1 MLTEEYKTYVHAPP
15 HLYRSGAKY
24 FITASTFGRARI
36 LDDKSKEKLLLSL
49 MKACSNHSWD
59 LEDWVILDN
68 HYHIMAASSEERTNL
83 SAFVNEYHKF
93 TALFVKKHVPAA
105 TSLPKIFNN
114 YWDTCITFDK
124 SYYARLNYLYHNPVK
139 HGYVKNA
146 EDYVWGSYYQ
156 RFRRAKAY
164 VEKLKKDFP
173 FDRVEV
179 ADNY

>member
-1 MLTEEYKTYVHAPP
+1 MTEKYKTYVHTPP
-15 HLYRSGAKY
+15 HLYRPGAKY
-24 FITASTFGRARI
+24 FITASTFARARI
-36 LDDKSKEKLLLSL
+36 LDDKVKEKLLQSL
-49 MKACSNHSWD
+49 MEACRNYTWE

-68 HYHIMAASSEERTNL
+68 HYHIMVTSSEDRTNL

-93 TALFVKKHVPAA
+93 TALFIKKNAITT

-114 YWDTCITFDK
+114 YWDTCITFEK

-146 EDYVWGSYYQ
+146 EDYIWGSYYH
-156 RFRRAKAY
+156 RYRRTKEY
-164 VEKLKKDFP
+164 VEKLNIDYP

-179 ADNY
+179 EDDY